1 MTALSSPT
9 SPSPTLLARTRSV
22 GPGLFLAIVI
32 ALAAHG
38 AEMIEAQLLGDRY
51 LESLV
56 LAILI
61 GTAVR
66 SAGRLPHIFDDGIRF
81 AAHFVL
87 EVAIVLLGAT
97 ISLQALHNAGMGLIG
112 GIVVIVVLAIAL
124 SYALGRLFGLHSK
137 LALLVACGNSICG
150 NSAIAAAAP
159 VIDADA
165 NDVAAAIAF
174 TAVLG
179 LIVVLVL
186 PLLYHVAGLDAVSF
200 GVVSG
205 LTVYAVPQV
214 LAATQAGGALA
225 VQMGTL
231 VKLIRVMML
240 GPVIFGLGIFGPQGG
255 RGKGRDRL
263 KWHHMVP
270 WFIIG
275 FGVMMALRFSG
286 LISDAVAI
294 DFGHGSNILTVVAMA
309 ALGLGVNVRDLA
321 HSGGRV
327 ILTATLSI
335 IILGSLAFALI
346 GLLGLN

>member
-1 MTALSSPT
+1 MPAVTAPVSSRALPVR
-9 SPSPTLLARTRSV
+9 LRAI

-38 AEMIEAQLLGDRY
+38 AEMIEAQLLGDAY
-51 LESLV
+51 FESLV

-66 SAGRLPHIFDDGIRF
+66 SAGRLPQIFDDGIRF

-97 ISLQALHNAGMGLIG
+97 ISLQALENAGGGLIL
-112 GIVVIVVLAIAL
+112 GIVIIVVLAIVL
-124 SYALGRLFGLHSK
+124 SYGLGRLFGLHSK

-165 NDVAAAIAF
+165 SDVAAAIAF

-179 LIVVLVL
+179 LIVVLAL
-186 PLLYHVAGLDAVSF
+186 PLLHHVAGLDAVSF

-214 LAATQAGGALA
+214 LAATQTGGTLA
-225 VQMGTL
+225 IQMGTL

-240 GPVIFGLGIFGPQGG
+240 GPVILALGLFGPQGS
-255 RGKGRDRL
+255 RGKGGARL
-263 KWHHMVP
+263 KWHHLVP
-270 WFIIG
+270 WFIVG
-275 FGVMMALRFSG
+275 FGMMTGLRFSG
-286 LISDAVAI
+286 IISDGIAI
-294 DFGHGSNILTVVAMA
+294 GFGHGSSILTVVAMA
-309 ALGLGVNVRDLA
+309 ALGLGVDLRDLA

-335 IILGSLAFALI
+335 VILATLAFALI
-346 GLLGLN
+346 GILGLH